1 MSTIIMAACWP
12 LQKMSA
18 AQKAVLISLADQAND
33 DGVCWPAI
41 PTISK
46 RTCLSERAVQE
57 AIAWLQTVG
66 LVFREYRVNTSTS
79 YTITPGN
86 FKPASAPPKRIR
98 ATGAVGAPPADSAP
112 GANGAPGAD
121 GAPGDADGAPDPRSR
136 RTPGVKEAHPRG
148 ADGAPK
154 SSMNRKRNRKG
165 TANEPFPAASLP
177 GSDGAGKQDDGQETA
192 LQAACKHTWAAY
204 SQAYIDRYGVKP
216 VRNAVVNANVK
227 SLVNRLGF
235 EQAPLVAAWYVENV
249 REQFVEKNSHSVGVL
264 VSQAEGYHTQ
274 WARAVSGAAQLDQ
287 PAPVETYAQRAAR
300 QRVEEVT
307 PLAARKVPGAPNPI
321 ERLSALMQ
329 SGQVKLGAA
338 GAPVVGEGDEH
349 APR

>member
-1 MSTIIMAACWP
+1 MSTMIMAVCWP
-12 LQKMSA
+12 LAMSP

-33 DGVCWPAI
+33 DGVCWPGVA
-41 PTISK
+41 TIAR

-57 AIAWLQTVG
+57 AIGWLQTVG
-66 LVFREYRVNTSTS
+66 IVFREYRVNSSTS
-79 YTITPGN
+79 YTITPSN
-86 FKPASAPPKRIR
+86 FNPAAAPKKRQR
-98 ATGAVGAPPADSAP
+98 AT
-112 GANGAPGAD
+112 GAD
-121 GAPGDADGAPDPRSR
+121 GAPPADGAPDPRSR
-136 RTPGVKEAHPRG
+136 RTRGVQQAHLGG
-148 ADGAPK
+148 AAGAPK

-177 GSDGAGKQDDGQETA
+177 GSDVGGKQDDGQETA

-274 WARAVSGAAQLDQ
+274 WARAVSGAAQLEQ

-307 PLAARKVPGAPNPI
+307 PLAARKMPGAANPI
-321 ERLSALMQ
+321 ERLNALMD
-329 SGQVKLGAA
+329 SGQVVLAA
-338 GAPVVGEGDEH
+338 LPGPKPIDGGCA
-349 APR
+349 